1 MSRPPA
7 PPITA
12 RRLAS
17 LAFQGLALAGVA
29 ALLALLARN
38 GAANLR
44 ASGLA
49 SGFEFLHRAAGFDIA
64 ESAIAYSPRDSNGR
78 VFLVGLVNTLKVTGL
93 GAIFA
98 TLLGLGFGIALRARA
113 PAPRALARGYVEL
126 FRNIPLPILLLVLY
140 SLLALAPPPRA
151 AIDLL
156 GLGFVSNRGL
166 YLPRVEWRWGE
177 GMVLAGA
184 GLALAAL
191 LAIWRFVPERRLALV
206 LSFGWLG
213 FCGLGLVLA
222 VAGLEIPRPQGFGF
236 VGGAVLSPPLLALVS
251 ALSLYTGGYVAE
263 VVRGALAAVAPGQ
276 AEAAQALGLS
286 PIQTLRLVTL
296 PQALRVAAPPLASQY
311 LNLAKNASLAIVVGY
326 PDLVALFG
334 GTVLNQ
340 TGQAIETLGLIL
352 AFYLALSLA
361 ISGLINLWA
370 ARQARWAVR

>member
-7 PPITA
+7 VPLTGQ
-12 RRLAS
+12 RLAS
-17 LAFQGLALAGVA
+17 LAWQGLALAAVL

-49 SGFEFLHRAAGFDIA
+49 SGFDFLGRAAGFDIA
-64 ESAIAYSPRDSNGR
+64 ETPIAYSPRDSNAK
-78 VFLVGLVNTLKVTGL
+78 VLLVGALNTLKVTGL
-93 GAIFA
+93 AAGLAS
-98 TLLGLGFGIALRARA
+98 LLGLAFGVALRARSG
-113 PAPRALARGYVEL
+113 PVRILAQGYVEL
-126 FRNIPLPILLLVLY
+126 FRNIPLPVLLLVLY
-140 SLLALAPPPRA
+140 SLLAMTPPPRA
-151 AIDLL
+151 AIDLF

-166 YLPRVEWRWGE
+166 YLPRLDWRWGE
-177 GMVLAGA
+177 GGALAGA
-184 GLALAAL
+184 VLALAAL
-191 LAIWRFVPERRLALV
+191 VAIWRLAPSRRAAQV

-213 FCGLGLVLA
+213 FFGLGLVLS
-222 VAGLEIPRPQGFGF
+222 VSGLEVPRAQGFGF
-236 VGGAVLSPPLLALVS
+236 VGGQVVSPPLLALVGG
-251 ALSLYTGGYVAE
+251 LGLYTGGYIAE
-263 VVRGALAAVAPGQ
+263 VVRGALAAIAPGQ

-286 PIQTLRLVTL
+286 PIQTLGLITL

-311 LNLAKNASLAIVVGY
+311 LNLAKNASLAIIVGY
-326 PDLVALFG
+326 PDLVALLG

-352 AFYLALSLA
+352 VFYLALSLT